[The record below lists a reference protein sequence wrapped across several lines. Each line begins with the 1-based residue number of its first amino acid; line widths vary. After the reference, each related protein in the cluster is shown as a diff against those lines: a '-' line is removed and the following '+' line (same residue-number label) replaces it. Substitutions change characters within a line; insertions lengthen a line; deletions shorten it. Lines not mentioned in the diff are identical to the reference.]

1 MKKLIV
7 TALLCALSLIGAEV
21 TGKWSGTA
29 DAKRDDGSTSTE
41 NVYFTFKQD
50 GNTVTG
56 TASGPNED
64 HSIRNGKVE
73 GNTITFELEP
83 DGRGIFKVKVTVDG
97 DKMTGDVSSD
107 NAGGVK
113 VATLSLKREK

>member
-7 TALLCALSLIGAEV
+7 AALLCALSVIGAEV
-21 TGKWSGTA
+21 SGKWSGTA
-29 DAKRDDGSTSTE
+29 DAKRDDGSTTTE
-41 NVYFTFKQD
+41 NVFFTFKQD

-64 HSIRNGKVE
+64 HSIKNGKVE

-83 DGRGIFKVKVTVDG
+83 DGRGIFKVKLTVDG
-97 DKMTGDVSSD
+97 DKMTGDVSPD
-107 NAGGVK
+107 GAGDVK
-113 VATLSLKREK
+113 IAKLSLKRDK